1 MKHSSEKDWN
11 SIESTW
17 RKKMQEDTS
26 PVPEGMWEKVSDR
39 LDAEENPNVF
49 LVKTWPWAAVLV
61 IGLGL
66 SYLWFLP
73 KAQEI
78 TQVAHSSTKG
88 IDEQSSVSQ
97 IQASSKPMSK
107 DETENL
113 QTNRSRAEI
122 SKVDYRQIKAKIEEL
137 VAREP
142 VKEEVA
148 VQKNPGMP
156 TNAVEINAPDKEET
170 VWIKVEIDPIV
181 RTSEEEK
188 ERLAE
193 VPEVKKRSLGQL
205 LKKIKQV
212 VKGNPGEWS
221 EIKENFHLVAH
232 KYVQTEETIKQK
244 IQFQ

>member
-26 PVPEGMWEKVSDR
+26 SVPEGMWENLSNR
-39 LDAEENPNVF
+39 LDAEEKPNVF
-49 LVKTWPWAAVLV
+49 FVKTWPWAAVFV

-78 TQVAHSSTKG
+78 TQVAHTSTKV
-88 IDEQSSVSQ
+88 EVQTSTSQ
-97 IQASSKPMSK
+97 AQLRSKSMPN
-107 DETENL
+107 DVTENL
-113 QTNRSRAEI
+113 RTNMSRAEI
-122 SKVDYRQIKAKIEEL
+122 SKADNRQIKANIEEL
-137 VAREP
+137 VSLEP

-148 VQKNPGMP
+148 VQKNPAIP

-181 RTSEEEK
+181 RTSEGEK

-232 KYVQTEETIKQK
+232 KYVHTEETIKQK

>member
-26 PVPEGMWEKVSDR
+26 PVPEGMWENLSNR
-39 LDAEENPNVF
+39 LDAEEKPNVF

-73 KAQEI
+73 KSQEI
-78 TQVAHSSTKG
+78 TQVAHLSTKVEVQTS
-88 IDEQSSVSQ
+88 ISQAQLRSKSV
-97 IQASSKPMSK
+97 PN
-107 DETENL
+107 DVTENL
-113 QTNRSRAEI
+113 VTNSSRAEI
-122 SKVDYRQIKAKIEEL
+122 SKVDNRQIKAKIEEL
-137 VAREP
+137 VALAP
-142 VKEEVA
+142 GKEEVA
-148 VQKNPGMP
+148 VQKNPAIP
-156 TNAVEINAPDKEET
+156 TNAVEINAPDKEEA

-188 ERLAE
+188 EYLAE
-193 VPEVKKRSLGQL
+193 VTEVKKRSLGQL

>member
-26 PVPEGMWEKVSDR
+26 PVPEGMWENLSNR
-39 LDAEENPNVF
+39 LDAEEKPNVF

-73 KAQEI
+73 KSQEI
-78 TQVAHSSTKG
+78 TQVAHLSTKVEVQTS
-88 IDEQSSVSQ
+88 ISQAQLRSKSV
-97 IQASSKPMSK
+97 PN
-107 DETENL
+107 DVTENL
-113 QTNRSRAEI
+113 RTNRSRAEI
-122 SKVDYRQIKAKIEEL
+122 SKVDNRQIKAKIEEL
-137 VAREP
+137 VALAP
-142 VKEEVA
+142 GKEEVA
-148 VQKNPGMP
+148 VQKNSAIP

-181 RTSEEEK
+181 RTAEEEK
-188 ERLAE
+188 EHLAE

>member
-26 PVPEGMWEKVSDR
+26 QVPEGMWENLSNR
-39 LDAEENPNVF
+39 LDAEEKPNVF
-49 LVKTWPWAAVLV
+49 FVKTWPWAAVLV
-61 IGLGL
+61 IGLGI

-78 TQVAHSSTKG
+78 TQVAHSSTKV
-88 IDEQSSVSQ
+88 EVQTSTSQ
-97 IQASSKPMSK
+97 AQLRSKFVPN
-107 DETENL
+107 DVTENL

-122 SKVDYRQIKAKIEEL
+122 SKVDNRQIKANIVDL
-137 VAREP
+137 VALAP
-142 VKEEVA
+142 GKEEVA
-148 VQKNPGMP
+148 VQKNPVMP
-156 TNAVEINAPDKEET
+156 TSAVEINAPDKEEA

-188 ERLAE
+188 EHLAE

>member
-26 PVPEGMWEKVSDR
+26 SVPEGMWENLSNR
-39 LDAEENPNVF
+39 LDAEEKPNVF
-49 LVKTWPWAAVLV
+49 FVKTWPWAAVFV

-78 TQVAHSSTKG
+78 TQVAHTSTKV
-88 IDEQSSVSQ
+88 EVQTSTSQ
-97 IQASSKPMSK
+97 AQLRSKSMPN
-107 DETENL
+107 DVTENL
-113 QTNRSRAEI
+113 RTNMSRAEI
-122 SKVDYRQIKAKIEEL
+122 SKADNRQIKANIEEL
-137 VAREP
+137 VSLEP

-148 VQKNPGMP
+148 VQKNPAIP

-181 RTSEEEK
+181 RTSEGEK
-188 ERLAE
+188 EHLAE

-232 KYVQTEETIKQK
+232 KYVHTEETIKQK

>member
-26 PVPEGMWEKVSDR
+26 PVPEGMWENLSNR
-39 LDAEENPNVF
+39 LDAEEKPNVF

-78 TQVAHSSTKG
+78 TQVAHLSTKVEVQTSISQAQLG
-88 IDEQSSVSQ
+88 SKSV
-97 IQASSKPMSK
+97 PN
-107 DETENL
+107 DVTENL
-113 QTNRSRAEI
+113 RTNRSRAEI
-122 SKVDYRQIKAKIEEL
+122 SKVDNRQIKAKIEEL
-137 VAREP
+137 VALAP

-148 VQKNPGMP
+148 VQKNPAIP

>member
-78 TQVAHSSTKG
+78 TQVAHLSTKVEVQTSISQAQLG
-88 IDEQSSVSQ
+88 SKSV
-97 IQASSKPMSK
+97 PN
-107 DETENL
+107 DVTENL
-113 QTNRSRAEI
+113 RTNRSRAEI
-122 SKVDYRQIKAKIEEL
+122 SKVDNRQIKAKIEEL
-137 VAREP
+137 VALAP

-148 VQKNPGMP
+148 VQKNPAIP
-156 TNAVEINAPDKEET
+156 TNAVEINAPLNF
-170 VWIKVEIDPIV
+170 IFMNAP
-181 RTSEEEK
+181 
-188 ERLAE
+188 
-193 VPEVKKRSLGQL
+193 P
-205 LKKIKQV
+205 KKIRIPILLWLLFV
-212 VKGNPGEWS
+212 M
-221 EIKENFHLVAH
+221 
-232 KYVQTEETIKQK
+232 
-244 IQFQ
+244 

>member
-26 PVPEGMWEKVSDR
+26 PVPEGMWENLSNR
-39 LDAEENPNVF
+39 LDAEEKPNVF

-73 KAQEI
+73 KSQEI
-78 TQVAHSSTKG
+78 TQVAHLSTKVEVQTS
-88 IDEQSSVSQ
+88 ISQAQLRSKSV
-97 IQASSKPMSK
+97 PN
-107 DETENL
+107 DVTENL
-113 QTNRSRAEI
+113 VTNSSRAEI
-122 SKVDYRQIKAKIEEL
+122 SKVDNRQIKANVEEF
-137 VAREP
+137 VALAP

-148 VQKNPGMP
+148 VQKNPAIP
-156 TNAVEINAPDKEET
+156 TNAVEINAPDKEEA

-188 ERLAE
+188 EYLAE
-193 VPEVKKRSLGQL
+193 VTEVKKRSLGQL

>member
-26 PVPEGMWEKVSDR
+26 PVPEGMWENLSNR
-39 LDAEENPNVF
+39 LDAEEKPNVF
-49 LVKTWPWAAVLV
+49 FVKTWPWAAVLV
-61 IGLGL
+61 IGLGI

-78 TQVAHSSTKG
+78 TQVAHSSTNG
-88 IDEQSSVSQ
+88 IEVQSSVSRV
-97 IQASSKPMSK
+97 QASSKPMPN
-107 DETENL
+107 DVTENL
-113 QTNRSRAEI
+113 RTNRSRAEI
-122 SKVDYRQIKAKIEEL
+122 LKVDNRQIKANVEEL
-137 VAREP
+137 VALEP

-148 VQKNPGMP
+148 VQKNPAIP
-156 TNAVEINAPDKEET
+156 TNAVEINTPDKEET

-188 ERLAE
+188 ERLTE

-232 KYVQTEETIKQK
+232 KYVHTEETIKQK

>member
-39 LDAEENPNVF
+39 LDAEEKPTVF

-88 IDEQSSVSQ
+88 IEVQTSSSQ
-97 IQASSKPMSK
+97 AQVRLEPVPN
-107 DETENL
+107 DVTENL
-113 QTNRSRAEI
+113 RTNMSRAEI
-122 SKVDYRQIKAKIEEL
+122 SKVDNRQIKANIEEL

-148 VQKNPGMP
+148 VQKNPVMP
-156 TNAVEINAPDKEET
+156 TNAVEINAPDKEEA

-188 ERLAE
+188 EHLAE

>member
-26 PVPEGMWEKVSDR
+26 PVPEGMWENLSTR
-39 LDAEENPNVF
+39 LDAEEKPNVF
-49 LVKTWPWAAVLV
+49 FVKTWPWAAVLV

-78 TQVAHSSTKG
+78 TQVAHLSTKVEVQTS
-88 IDEQSSVSQ
+88 ISQAQLRSKSV
-97 IQASSKPMSK
+97 PN
-107 DETENL
+107 DVTENL
-113 QTNRSRAEI
+113 VTNSSRAEI
-122 SKVDYRQIKAKIEEL
+122 SKVDNRQIKANIVDL
-137 VAREP
+137 VALAP
-142 VKEEVA
+142 GKEEVA
-148 VQKNPGMP
+148 VQKNPAIP
-156 TNAVEINAPDKEET
+156 TNAVEINAPDKEEA

-188 ERLAE
+188 EYLAE
-193 VPEVKKRSLGQL
+193 VTEVKKRSLGQL

-232 KYVQTEETIKQK
+232 KYVHTEEIIKQK

>member
-26 PVPEGMWEKVSDR
+26 PVPEGMWENLSNR
-39 LDAEENPNVF
+39 LDAEEKPNVF
-49 LVKTWPWAAVLV
+49 FVKTWPWAAVLV

-78 TQVAHSSTKG
+78 TQVAHTSTKG
-88 IDEQSSVSQ
+88 IEVQSSVSQ
-97 IQASSKPMSK
+97 VQASSKPMPN
-107 DETENL
+107 DVTENL
-113 QTNRSRAEI
+113 LTNRSKAEI
-122 SKVDYRQIKAKIEEL
+122 SKVDNRQIKANVEEF
-137 VAREP
+137 VALAP

-148 VQKNPGMP
+148 VQKNSAIP

-181 RTSEEEK
+181 RTAEEEK
-188 ERLAE
+188 EHLAE

>member
-1 MKHSSEKDWN
+1 
-11 SIESTW
+11 
-17 RKKMQEDTS
+17 
-26 PVPEGMWEKVSDR
+26 VPEGMWENLSNR
-39 LDAEENPNVF
+39 LDAEEKPNVF

-78 TQVAHSSTKG
+78 TQVAHSSTKV
-88 IDEQSSVSQ
+88 EVQSSVSQ
-97 IQASSKPMSK
+97 VQASSKPVPN
-107 DETENL
+107 DVTENL
-113 QTNRSRAEI
+113 RTNRSRAEI
-122 SKVDYRQIKAKIEEL
+122 SKVDNRQIKAKIEEL

-148 VQKNPGMP
+148 VQKNPVMP